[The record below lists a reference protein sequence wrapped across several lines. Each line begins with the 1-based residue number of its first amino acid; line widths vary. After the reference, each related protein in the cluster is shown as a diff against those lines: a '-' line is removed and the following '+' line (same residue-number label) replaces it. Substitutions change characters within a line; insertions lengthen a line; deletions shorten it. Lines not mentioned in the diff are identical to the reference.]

1 MNKISLNIKCPSC
14 HKELVP
20 KVLGCES
27 CGIKIEGNF
36 ASNEFS
42 VLDLEEIHFLRIF
55 ILTEGRIRDMEK
67 VLGISYPT
75 VKTKLLALK
84 RKLGLETENVMDM
97 LSSFEEGKI
106 DYMALKNK
114 LTRKGET
121 ND

>member
-14 HKELVP
+14 RKELVP